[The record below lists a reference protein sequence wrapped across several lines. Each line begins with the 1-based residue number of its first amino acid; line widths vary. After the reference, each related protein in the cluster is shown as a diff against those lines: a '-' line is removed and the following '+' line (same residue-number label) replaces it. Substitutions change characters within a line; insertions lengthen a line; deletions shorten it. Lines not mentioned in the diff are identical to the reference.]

1 MRSEAGKFGIDSETM
16 ASGLSKFTAGF
27 EDLRNGQG
35 ALLTDIRRINPA
47 IADQMQRTTDAAT
60 AFTLFGKA
68 VSETDNIFQ
77 RNQLLKAG
85 MGKGSAVFGAFF
97 DSKPDVAALTSAFAA
112 AGKGIDEN
120 LIKKLAQLEI
130 DITKTRNAANTVF
143 ATMFGTSTLENELE
157 FQKGL
162 LVIAQTLKEFT
173 LSDDLKKFIDW
184 ITSPSTLIALGAIA
198 TGAAILSGGTLLA
211 IGGVGLAGAGVYG
224 ASRDSIRSAGR
235 AANDNGPSPIPAA
248 PNFDATFN
256 AVSKST
262 AAMGNRTKLAEI
274 GDMDKRIS
282 MLGSAAT
289 ATEKYELA
297 IEKLKIGQDGLTLS
311 GEQLNRAQEGLRLDR
326 DAAIISNKIGAL
338 GAAASVTDLLAQKEN
353 QLQKAQLA
361 GAGLTSAQME
371 NQRRLVREQASG
383 VGAVNA
389 QIDALNIQ
397 SATMRMGAGEAAEFT
412 AIETK
417 RLEALRNGQEPDKAA
432 TAALKARAA
441 ALREAVQANAVAGVN
456 AQIDWNKKT
465 MFLSNDDVAIA
476 RQLAPIYKNDIPAAL
491 ASSEAATMRLQS
503 AQALIVT
510 GFRDIGESVVSA
522 ALSGKNAMQ
531 ALMGGLDAVAGKMA
545 KAGFNN
551 AVDGLLSGNVV
562 QAGLGA
568 AELAGSAIISAF
580 TGDQK
585 KQEQLRKARAEWETT
600 APTFVS
606 FLQPAPA
613 VQKPTNENER
623 KKPDE
628 RLQYHRAA

>member
-1 MRSEAGKFGIDSETM
+1 
-16 ASGLSKFTAGF
+16 
-27 EDLRNGQG
+27 
-35 ALLTDIRRINPA
+35 
-47 IADQMQRTTDAAT
+47 
-60 AFTLFGKA
+60 
-68 VSETDNIFQ
+68 
-77 RNQLLKAG
+77 
-85 MGKGSAVFGAFF
+85 
-97 DSKPDVAALTSAFAA
+97 
-112 AGKGIDEN
+112 
-120 LIKKLAQLEI
+120 
-130 DITKTRNAANTVF
+130 
-143 ATMFGTSTLENELE
+143 
-157 FQKGL
+157 
-162 LVIAQTLKEFT
+162 
-173 LSDDLKKFIDW
+173 
-184 ITSPSTLIALGAIA
+184 
-198 TGAAILSGGTLLA
+198 
-211 IGGVGLAGAGVYG
+211 
-224 ASRDSIRSAGR
+224 
-235 AANDNGPSPIPAA
+235 
-248 PNFDATFN
+248 
-256 AVSKST
+256 
-262 AAMGNRTKLAEI
+262 
-274 GDMDKRIS
+274 
-282 MLGSAAT
+282 
-289 ATEKYELA
+289 
-297 IEKLKIGQDGLTLS
+297 
-311 GEQLNRAQEGLRLDR
+311 
-326 DAAIISNKIGAL
+326 
-338 GAAASVTDLLAQKEN
+338 
-353 QLQKAQLA
+353 
-361 GAGLTSAQME
+361 
-371 NQRRLVREQASG
+371 
-383 VGAVNA
+383 
-389 QIDALNIQ
+389 
-397 SATMRMGAGEAAEFT
+397 
-412 AIETK
+412 
-417 RLEALRNGQEPDKAA
+417 
-432 TAALKARAA
+432 
-441 ALREAVQANAVAGVN
+441 EAVQANAVAGVN